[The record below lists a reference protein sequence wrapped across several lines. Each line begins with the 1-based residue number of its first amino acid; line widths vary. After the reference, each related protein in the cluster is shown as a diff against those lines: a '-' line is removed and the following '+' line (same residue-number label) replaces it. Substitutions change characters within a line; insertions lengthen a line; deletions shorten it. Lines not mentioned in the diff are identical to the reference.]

1 VNVSQIKPTLLF
13 ARYAGAAVATM
24 CFNWPAHAELP
35 PQYTIWQ
42 DFAAVTAQAAI
53 PTTLGLAER
62 IERMPDGK
70 YQVRA
75 GSCFVEVTVT
85 REPAKGA
92 DGRPMPGPS
101 RISKVDVSDKR
112 CDR

>member
-1 VNVSQIKPTLLF
+1 VNVARNEVSLF
-13 ARYAGAAVATM
+13 FGRSLAVVM
-24 CFNWPAHAELP
+24 VMPWFIWPARAELP

-53 PTTLGLAER
+53 PTTLGVVDR
-62 IERMPDGK
+62 IERTPNGK

-75 GSCFVEVTVT
+75 GNCFVEVSIT
-85 REPAKGA
+85 REPATGA

-101 RISKVDVSDKR
+101 HIVKVDVSDKR